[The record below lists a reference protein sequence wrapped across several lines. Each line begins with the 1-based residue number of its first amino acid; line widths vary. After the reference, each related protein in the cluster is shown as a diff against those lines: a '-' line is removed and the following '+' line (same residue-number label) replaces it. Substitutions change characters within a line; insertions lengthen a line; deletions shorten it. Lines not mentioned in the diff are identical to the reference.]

1 MINYYAA
8 NVCAD
13 GDMADTI
20 FWLLM
25 TLMVP
30 GAMAAAEKTPIRL
43 ILEAD
48 NLPVRKMMVHASN
61 KVGLTITFNRKMIIS
76 G

>member
-1 MINYYAA
+1 
-8 NVCAD
+8 
-13 GDMADTI
+13 MADTI